1 MSNNKQNEN
10 NNAKH
15 QFSNSEPLTH
25 AQKVAVANKMSNN
38 KQSSVDKEFVPYEE
52 ALSLKE
58 LGFDEPC
65 FAVYFNTTQQLYFD
79 KYINEFTKDVR
90 TLAPIFSQAFRWF
103 DEHTDLMGFVVP
115 SIKDNHF
122 DWLIRIDWEEEI
134 ECEEAYSSRIE
145 AELACLKQLIEIVK
159 SQ

>member
-1 MSNNKQNEN
+1 MSNY
-10 NNAKH
+10 
-15 QFSNSEPLTH
+15 
-25 AQKVAVANKMSNN
+25 

-52 ALSLKE
+52 ALALKE

-65 FAVYFNTTQQLYFD
+65 FGWYQSSKLKKEYHPLKNSGNQSYMRKED
-79 KYINEFTKDVR
+79 CN
-90 TLAPIFSQAFRWF
+90 APTFSQAFRWF

-134 ECEEAYSSRIE
+134 ECEEAYTSRSQ
-145 AELACLKQLIEIVK
+145 AELECLRELIEIVQAGNK
-159 SQ
+159 

>member
-1 MSNNKQNEN
+1 
-10 NNAKH
+10 
-15 QFSNSEPLTH
+15 
-25 AQKVAVANKMSNN
+25 MSNN

-52 ALSLKE
+52 ALALKE

-90 TLAPIFSQAFRWF
+90 TLVPIFSQAFRWF

-134 ECEEAYSSRIE
+134 ECEEAYTSRSE
-145 AELACLKQLIEIVK
+145 AELACLRKLIEIVQGGNK
-159 SQ
+159 